1 MCPSTFTIRVKF
13 RPLPWTVK
21 PWMTGLCRLLPPSSP
36 PTPVTLPFLLSF
48 KDAHSGRLHC
58 LFTWSLLPLKRNF
71 SWSLQVLFYLVIHVW
86 VKKMFSQ
93 RNFPLW
99 SIRLTAKK
107 KKKKAFSFKVMIE
120 LSLRGWERVIWDVEG
135 KIVKWTLHEEK
146 TARKLPQTYW
156 RLWNLDVCVNEICK
170 PLSF

>member
-1 MCPSTFTIRVKF
+1 
-13 RPLPWTVK
+13 
-21 PWMTGLCRLLPPSSP
+21 
-36 PTPVTLPFLLSF
+36 
-48 KDAHSGRLHC
+48 
-58 LFTWSLLPLKRNF
+58 
-71 SWSLQVLFYLVIHVW
+71 
-86 VKKMFSQ
+86 MFSQ

-146 TARKLPQTYW
+146 IARKLPQTYW
-156 RLWNLDVCVNEICK
+156 RL
-170 PLSF
+170 